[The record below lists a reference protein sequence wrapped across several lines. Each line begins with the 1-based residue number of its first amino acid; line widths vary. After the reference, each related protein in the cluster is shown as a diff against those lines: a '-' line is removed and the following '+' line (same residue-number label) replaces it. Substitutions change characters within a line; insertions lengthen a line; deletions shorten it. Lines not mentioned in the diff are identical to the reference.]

1 MVAKRSRYRDERVRG
16 RRAGQTLRFGGVLAD
31 GVLNLRFAMF
41 SVLSEIRLE
50 FR

>member
-1 MVAKRSRYRDERVRG
+1 MVAKRSLYRDERVRR

-41 SVLSEIRLE
+41 SVLGEIRLE